1 MPAAVSARIS
11 TNSCGESNTR
21 CGYAAASTPLRTAF
35 SSSILAVRPIRQ
47 KKLKVMRQWMKG
59 KRPTAVM
66 VEAGRDLSISAFSG
80 NAMGSIE
87 NFIALLG
94 NKLIPVFRAQST
106 DIAEALAVK
115 LKEINFPDAYI
126 LSSQEG
132 ILKAKAANYNFYGI
146 LDLSGDSSEI
156 TDEKLA
162 QIRSEVNSSNAKSV
176 LLPEAYAE
184 KEYMA
189 GSAKKRCQR
198 MAGQQFS

>member
-1 MPAAVSARIS
+1 
-11 TNSCGESNTR
+11 
-21 CGYAAASTPLRTAF
+21 
-35 SSSILAVRPIRQ
+35 
-47 KKLKVMRQWMKG
+47 
-59 KRPTAVM
+59 M

-132 ILKAKAANYNFYGI
+132 ILKAKA
-146 LDLSGDSSEI
+146 S
-156 TDEKLA
+156 KL
-162 QIRSEVNSSNAKSV
+162 
-176 LLPEAYAE
+176 
-184 KEYMA
+184 
-189 GSAKKRCQR
+189 
-198 MAGQQFS
+198 